1 MKNLADYEPLQGIR
15 MSDVKRALP
24 YAGAVLVLYGIVR
37 RSPFSVLLAAL
48 GGGLVYEGLRGG
60 TWNTGELYEKGMPTQ
75 QTIPHGHGIRVE
87 YALTVNRSREDLY
100 RFWRNFENLPRVM
113 QYLDAVHVISPTR
126 SHWVAKAPAGTKV
139 EWDAEIINDI
149 PNERIGWRSL
159 EGADVPNAG
168 SVMFEPGPNGTGTL
182 VRVNL
187 RYDPPGGPIGALVAK
202 LFGTE
207 PEQTVAEDLKRFKSM
222 MEMNE
227 WEGSR
232 QEPVGGRETG
242 ASG

>member
-1 MKNLADYEPLQGIR
+1 MNLSEYEPLQGVR
-15 MSDVKRALP
+15 LADVKRMLP
-24 YAGAVLVLYGIVR
+24 YAGAALILYGMLR
-37 RSPFSVLLAAL
+37 RSPLSVLLAAL
-48 GGGLVYEGLRGG
+48 GGGLIYEGVRNGN
-60 TWNTGELYEKGMPTQ
+60 WNGERYEKGMPTQ
-75 QTIPHGHGIRVE
+75 QTISHGHGIRVE
-87 YALTVNRSREDLY
+87 YALTINRSREDLY

-113 QYLDAVHVISPTR
+113 QYLDTVHVISPTR
-126 SHWVAKAPAGTKV
+126 SHWVVKAPAGMKV

-168 SVMFEPGPNGTGTL
+168 SVTFEPGPNGTGTM

-187 RYDPPGGPIGALVAK
+187 RYDPPGGPIGALIAK

-227 WEGSR
+227 WERMASEGM
-232 QEPVGGRETG
+232 TG
-242 ASG
+242 